1 MQVFFLFAYS
11 GLTYLLTSVKH
22 EKSGEHAAKQ
32 LLPRYLEK
40 FPDCE
45 HVLVPFGWHKEK
57 RSFDVVRV
65 LMHTLQRS
73 RSDAYVCHQVL
84 GCVRMCILQFV
95 EVDHQV

>member
-1 MQVFFLFAYS
+1 MRVLFLFAYP

-22 EKSGEHAAKQ
+22 GKSGEQPAAKQ

-57 RSFDVVRV
+57 RTFDVVRV
-65 LMHTLQRS
+65 LMYAPQ
-73 RSDAYVCHQVL
+73 
-84 GCVRMCILQFV
+84 
-95 EVDHQV
+95 